1 MSETRIF
8 EGKTSTEAIENGL
21 KELKVSKKDV
31 DIKILEETDKKSFFN
46 ILAPRVVKV
55 EMTLKE
61 KKEENTKK
69 IKKEEKQ
76 VSKENLEKA
85 RKQVETFLKEF
96 ITKLNEDINYEIKE
110 ENGNTISV
118 VIGGEASKF
127 LIGYRGE
134 VLNSFQTILIAVAG
148 KDITEKI
155 HVNVDALGYR
165 EKRQK
170 VLEDLAQRIEK
181 NVIRNKKSVTLE
193 PMTAYERKI
202 IHTKL
207 QNSEKVKTESIG
219 ENENR
224 RIVVSLK

>member
-1 MSETRIF
+1 MNESRIF
-8 EGKTSTEAIENGL
+8 EGKTTTEAIENGL

-31 DIKILEETDKKSFFN
+31 DIKILDNEDKKSFFS

-55 EMTLKE
+55 EMTLKA
-61 KKEENTKK
+61 KKEESAPR
-69 IKKEEKQ
+69 IKKEEKE
-76 VSKENLEKA
+76 VSKETLEKA
-85 RKQVETFLKEF
+85 KQQVEKFLKEF
-96 ITKLNEDINYEIKE
+96 ISKTAENITYEMKE

-118 VIGGEASKF
+118 VIDGEDSKF

-134 VLNSFQTILIAVAG
+134 VLNSLQTILIAVAG
-148 KDITEKI
+148 KNITEKI

-165 EKRQK
+165 AKRQK

-181 NVIRNKKSVTLE
+181 TVIRTRKSVTLE

-219 ENENR
+219 ENEHR
-224 RIVVSLK
+224 RVVVSLK